1 MMRCLLSTSSEDGSD
16 LLTTIFFFLLPFLFF
31 LFLLTDVNTVF
42 PNNPFLSPKYHQ
54 AFSLRFC
61 NTGVTSALSHTA
73 ATLCALPSRGRCN
86 RGERCCVVALVFLC
100 NVLLNGSSLSIPA
113 KRKYHSQLKLSPD
126 SVKLN
131 SKEKIVLGF
140 LAPW

>member
-1 MMRCLLSTSSEDGSD
+1 MGLIAAPFAPHYN
-16 LLTTIFFFLLPFLFF
+16 IFVFLLPFLSFF

-42 PNNPFLSPKYHQ
+42 PNNPFLSPKYHL
-54 AFSLRFC
+54 AFSLRLC
-61 NTGVTSALSHTA
+61 NTGVTSALSHP
-73 ATLCALPSRGRCN
+73 ATTLGVLPSRGRCN

-100 NVLLNGSSLSIPA
+100 NVLLNCSSLSIPA